1 MKKRQRKI
9 RLIRAGIQLLFFIF
23 APALFSTAFAG
34 VKSVFQAIAAH
45 QAISWNS
52 FLDVTA
58 VLLVVTCLFGRH
70 FCGYACAFGSLG
82 DALYELTV
90 FIRQKVFHKKGRH
103 GYSEK
108 AIRILQKVKYIW
120 LLVLLVS
127 ILTGWYSKL
136 QGMSPWDVFSML
148 TAGRLPGAAYK
159 VGIVLLILLMI
170 GMCTQERFFCQFLC
184 PMGAIFAIMPIAP
197 SALFNRDSGTCP
209 AKCGA
214 CKKRCPAHLDIDGD
228 TPLSGECICCHACQ
242 GICPKRNIRIGI
254 PKAKDESLFYAIG
267 HSVGIPYSIKSPA
280 GQDRTAAERNYV
292 TEATRCR
299 WETLLCNRGNK
310 KNMKS
315 VFEVQG
321 NCLTVHLPEEVDH
334 PVSEDIRK
342 ESDNIMRKK
351 YIRTMIFDFSETMFM
366 DSSGIGLIMGRYRA
380 MGMRGDCI
388 RATGVSA
395 YIEKL
400 LHLSGVYKFV
410 EICREV

>member
-136 QGMSPWDVFSML
+136 QGMSPWLS
-148 TAGRLPGAAYK
+148 
-159 VGIVLLILLMI
+159 LIHI
-170 GMCTQERFFCQFLC
+170 
-184 PMGAIFAIMPIAP
+184 
-197 SALFNRDSGTCP
+197 
-209 AKCGA
+209 
-214 CKKRCPAHLDIDGD
+214 
-228 TPLSGECICCHACQ
+228 
-242 GICPKRNIRIGI
+242 
-254 PKAKDESLFYAIG
+254 
-267 HSVGIPYSIKSPA
+267 
-280 GQDRTAAERNYV
+280 
-292 TEATRCR
+292 
-299 WETLLCNRGNK
+299 
-310 KNMKS
+310 
-315 VFEVQG
+315 
-321 NCLTVHLPEEVDH
+321 
-334 PVSEDIRK
+334 
-342 ESDNIMRKK
+342 
-351 YIRTMIFDFSETMFM
+351 
-366 DSSGIGLIMGRYRA
+366 
-380 MGMRGDCI
+380 
-388 RATGVSA
+388 
-395 YIEKL
+395 
-400 LHLSGVYKFV
+400 
-410 EICREV
+410 

>member
-45 QAISWNS
+45 QTISWNS

-70 FCGYACAFGSLG
+70 FC
-82 DALYELTV
+82 
-90 FIRQKVFHKKGRH
+90 

-197 SALFNRDSGTCP
+197 SALFNRDRGTCP

-254 PKAKDESLFYAIG
+254 PKAKDESLF
-267 HSVGIPYSIKSPA
+267 
-280 GQDRTAAERNYV
+280 
-292 TEATRCR
+292 
-299 WETLLCNRGNK
+299 
-310 KNMKS
+310 
-315 VFEVQG
+315 
-321 NCLTVHLPEEVDH
+321 
-334 PVSEDIRK
+334 
-342 ESDNIMRKK
+342 
-351 YIRTMIFDFSETMFM
+351 
-366 DSSGIGLIMGRYRA
+366 
-380 MGMRGDCI
+380 
-388 RATGVSA
+388 
-395 YIEKL
+395 
-400 LHLSGVYKFV
+400 
-410 EICREV
+410 

>member
-1 MKKRQRKI
+1 MKYQSFIMRVLCLL
-9 RLIRAGIQLLFFIF
+9 LIVGVVLGYNSMQKKDSDTEKDQQIASLTTRVEALEKQQDEILSALEEAAKAQEEAKKKAEEEAKNQKAQVEETSSGDASEDAKKDEENTDETEAEDTSSNEDSEELVYKNGTYTGDGQGFGGNIQVQVTLENDTITDIQVVS
-23 APALFSTAFAG
+23 APGEDSAYLSQGQGVISTILASQSTDVDTISGAT
-34 VKSVFQAIAAH
+34 H

-254 PKAKDESLFYAIG
+254 PKAKDESLF
-267 HSVGIPYSIKSPA
+267 
-280 GQDRTAAERNYV
+280 
-292 TEATRCR
+292 
-299 WETLLCNRGNK
+299 
-310 KNMKS
+310 
-315 VFEVQG
+315 
-321 NCLTVHLPEEVDH
+321 
-334 PVSEDIRK
+334 
-342 ESDNIMRKK
+342 
-351 YIRTMIFDFSETMFM
+351 
-366 DSSGIGLIMGRYRA
+366 
-380 MGMRGDCI
+380 
-388 RATGVSA
+388 
-395 YIEKL
+395 
-400 LHLSGVYKFV
+400 
-410 EICREV
+410 

>member
-1 MKKRQRKI
+1 M
-9 RLIRAGIQLLFFIF
+9 
-23 APALFSTAFAG
+23 
-34 VKSVFQAIAAH
+34 
-45 QAISWNS
+45 
-52 FLDVTA
+52 
-58 VLLVVTCLFGRH
+58 FGRH

-148 TAGRLPGAAYK
+148 TAGRLPGASYK
-159 VGIVLLILLMI
+159 VGIVLLLLILI

-197 SALFNRDSGTCP
+197 SALFNRDRSTCP

-228 TPLSGECICCHACQ
+228 TSLSGECICCHACQ
-242 GICPKRNIRIGI
+242 GICPKKNIRIGI

-267 HSVGIPYSIKSPA
+267 NSVGIPYSIKSPA
-280 GQDRTAAERNYV
+280 GQDRTAAER
-292 TEATRCR
+292 
-299 WETLLCNRGNK
+299 
-310 KNMKS
+310 
-315 VFEVQG
+315 
-321 NCLTVHLPEEVDH
+321 
-334 PVSEDIRK
+334 
-342 ESDNIMRKK
+342 
-351 YIRTMIFDFSETMFM
+351 
-366 DSSGIGLIMGRYRA
+366 
-380 MGMRGDCI
+380 
-388 RATGVSA
+388 
-395 YIEKL
+395 
-400 LHLSGVYKFV
+400 
-410 EICREV
+410 

>member
-1 MKKRQRKI
+1 MMAMMEKTQAKPLTAAQQQQRNKKRRTW
-9 RLIRAGIQLLFFIF
+9 LRAGIQLFFF
-23 APALFSTAFAG
+23 VSMPGAFVAGFSG
-34 VKSVFQAIAAH
+34 VKQLFLHIGAGEVLSAD
-45 QAISWNS
+45 S
-52 FLDVTA
+52 FTLS
-58 VLLVVTCLFGRH
+58 LLGLCGFTLLFDRF

-254 PKAKDESLFYAIG
+254 PKAKDESLF
-267 HSVGIPYSIKSPA
+267 
-280 GQDRTAAERNYV
+280 
-292 TEATRCR
+292 
-299 WETLLCNRGNK
+299 
-310 KNMKS
+310 
-315 VFEVQG
+315 
-321 NCLTVHLPEEVDH
+321 
-334 PVSEDIRK
+334 
-342 ESDNIMRKK
+342 
-351 YIRTMIFDFSETMFM
+351 
-366 DSSGIGLIMGRYRA
+366 
-380 MGMRGDCI
+380 
-388 RATGVSA
+388 
-395 YIEKL
+395 
-400 LHLSGVYKFV
+400 
-410 EICREV
+410 

>member
-148 TAGRLPGAAYK
+148 TAGRLPGATYK

-197 SALFNRDSGTCP
+197 LHCST
-209 AKCGA
+209 
-214 CKKRCPAHLDIDGD
+214 
-228 TPLSGECICCHACQ
+228 
-242 GICPKRNIRIGI
+242 
-254 PKAKDESLFYAIG
+254 
-267 HSVGIPYSIKSPA
+267 
-280 GQDRTAAERNYV
+280 V
-292 TEATRCR
+292 TEAPVRRNAEPAKSAVLLIWTLTVIPLSQENVSAATPARESAR
-299 WETLLCNRGNK
+299 RGTSGSGFRRRKMRAFFKHELGKDGRTLLENK
-310 KNMKS
+310 
-315 VFEVQG
+315 
-321 NCLTVHLPEEVDH
+321 
-334 PVSEDIRK
+334 RK
-342 ESDNIMRKK
+342 
-351 YIRTMIFDFSETMFM
+351 
-366 DSSGIGLIMGRYRA
+366 
-380 MGMRGDCI
+380 
-388 RATGVSA
+388 
-395 YIEKL
+395 
-400 LHLSGVYKFV
+400 
-410 EICREV
+410 